1 VREDAGITRGEIVG
15 YLEANNIQTRMLFA
29 GNMIKQPC
37 FDEIRPFKHRYRVI
51 GGLKNTDRVL
61 KNAFWVGFHC
71 GLNHQHLDYI
81 VATIRSFVNKIKK
94 W

>member
-1 VREDAGITRGEIVG
+1 
-15 YLEANNIQTRMLFA
+15 MLFT

-37 FDEIRPFKHRYRVI
+37 FDGIRSFKHRYRVI

-61 KNAFWVGFHC
+61 KNPFWVGVHP

-81 VATIRSFVNKIKK
+81 VATIGSFVNKNKK